1 MTWQVGDLARGWNPG
16 EDSPVVLHLAPLWLL
31 PSPVLRGLIAVVSR
45 LPSLSHLA
53 PEMAERMNEDLVF
66 DASDARRD
74 FGWDPGPF
82 EPPSDGPLC

>member
-1 MTWQVGDLARGWNPG
+1 MAERITLAVLGKRK
-16 EDSPVVLHLAPLWLL
+16 VVRL
-31 PSPVLRGLIAVVSR
+31 PSPVLRGLILVVSR

-53 PEMAERMNEDLVF
+53 PEMADRMNEDLVF

-82 EPPSDGPLC
+82 EPPSDGPLF